1 MKIIKSFKNT
11 ALTIALEGRLDT
23 TTAPEL
29 ETELNASMSKADSLV
44 FDFSA
49 LQYISSAGLRVLLS
63 AHKAMLKKGGMTVKN
78 VWLKIVQ
85 GYENSKGQFGERFAY
100 EEMRITCHEMQGGI
114 SEAEAY
120 ERFGKRC
127 ETAQYMKFGALL
139 SQNMKKG
146 SKGLSELLKLESIQ
160 ALENRKSSAKLMGEE
175 AGTKL
180 LVPMFGMF
188 AVVMLMVIV
197 PAFLSIQI

>member
-78 VWLKIVQ
+78 VNELVQ
-85 GYENSKGQFGERFAY
+85 EVFDVTGFSDILTIE
-100 EEMRITCHEMQGGI
+100 
-114 SEAEAY
+114 
-120 ERFGKRC
+120 
-127 ETAQYMKFGALL
+127 
-139 SQNMKKG
+139 
-146 SKGLSELLKLESIQ
+146 
-160 ALENRKSSAKLMGEE
+160 
-175 AGTKL
+175 
-180 LVPMFGMF
+180 
-188 AVVMLMVIV
+188 
-197 PAFLSIQI
+197 